1 MVYFDCKNSQL
12 HKFAMSHC
20 HQTLQSLRQRGF
32 RITPQR
38 EMIIETLAHSESH
51 LSAEEIYQQLQPRS
65 KTINLATVYR
75 TLDLLVEQGYA
86 TRLFGGEGK
95 FLYATRQHS
104 RHLHLICRKCG
115 RTFPADY
122 EGLQPFIDH
131 LKQVYGFQV
140 EVEHLTFTG
149 VCPNCLP

>member
-1 MVYFDCKNSQL
+1 MT
-12 HKFAMSHC
+12 HC
-20 HQTLQSLRQRGF
+20 HNTIHSLRQLGF

-38 EMIIETLAHSESH
+38 EIIIETLAHSDGH
-51 LSAEEIYQQLQPRS
+51 LSAEELHQRLQSRS

-86 TRLFGGEGK
+86 TRLVGRESK

-115 RTFPADY
+115 RTYPAEY
-122 EGLQPFIDH
+122 EGLQPFLEE
-131 LKQVYGFQV
+131 LKKTYGFQV
-140 EVEHLTFTG
+140 EVEHLTFRG
-149 VCPNCLP
+149 LCSDCSQFS

>member
-1 MVYFDCKNSQL
+1 MT
-12 HKFAMSHC
+12 HC
-20 HQTLQSLRQRGF
+20 HHTIHSLRQSGF

-38 EMIIETLAHSESH
+38 EIIIETLAHSDAH
-51 LSAEEIYQQLQPRS
+51 LSAEELHQRLQPRS

-86 TRLFGGEGK
+86 TRLVGREGK

-115 RTFPADY
+115 RTCPAEY
-122 EGLQPFIDH
+122 EGLQPFLEH
-131 LKQVYGFQV
+131 LKKTYDFQV
-140 EVEHLTFTG
+140 EAEHLTFSG
-149 VCPNCLP
+149 LCSDCSQSI